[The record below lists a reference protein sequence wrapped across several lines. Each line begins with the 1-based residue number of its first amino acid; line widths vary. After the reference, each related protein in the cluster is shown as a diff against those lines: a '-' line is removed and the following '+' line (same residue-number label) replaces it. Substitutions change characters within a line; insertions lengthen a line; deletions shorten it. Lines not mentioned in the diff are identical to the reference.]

1 MKKNREVKIEPI
13 RRNPRKIDENDSAVI
28 LGITSVRNI
37 NTNIESNSA
46 DVPTL
51 ENQKGTGSESNVIG
65 APKKKPVVK
74 KPTTT
79 TASKKRKKY
88 EPTKIHDLKLND
100 TIAIVMKKM
109 SFKTKQQ
116 AYTYAIQRLAEIIS
130 LNS

>member
-13 RRNPRKIDENDSAVI
+13 RRNPRKIDENDSAVV

-37 NTNIESNSA
+37 NTDE
-46 DVPTL
+46 PTL
-51 ENQKGTGSESNVIG
+51 AERTENVFKSNVID

-79 TASKKRKKY
+79 TTSKKRKKY

-130 LNS
+130 LSS